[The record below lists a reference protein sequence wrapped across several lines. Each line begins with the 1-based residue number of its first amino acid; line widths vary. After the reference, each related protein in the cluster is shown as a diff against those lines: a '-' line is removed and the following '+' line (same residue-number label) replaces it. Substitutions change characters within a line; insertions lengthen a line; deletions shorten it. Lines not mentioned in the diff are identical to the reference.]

1 MKVEFSRQSLRKY
14 SNIKCL
20 QTLSSGSRDVPYGQT
35 EMTKPIVTFRNFVNA
50 PKIQTNNGKLEANTN
65 KYFHN
70 DLRLR
75 RFSELFETPPL
86 PPFGPN

>member
-1 MKVEFSRQSLRKY
+1 
-14 SNIKCL
+14 
-20 QTLSSGSRDVPYGQT
+20 
-35 EMTKPIVTFRNFVNA
+35 MTKPIVTFRNFVNA